1 MKHLYHFPHTGKMD
15 KKGGSMK
22 NEIKFLKERIARLEE
37 RIQYA
42 DEKIRSNRVS
52 IYFIFFILT
61 VFFFLMMELYYR
73 DGEKAEVLKMLDS
86 KDTTEQRYIPM
97 DDKREQVKSGTQ
109 NH

>member
-1 MKHLYHFPHTGKMD
+1 
-15 KKGGSMK
+15 MK
-22 NEIKFLKERIARLEE
+22 NEIKSLKERIARLEE

-73 DGEKAEVLKMLDS
+73 DGEKAAVLKMLDS
-86 KDTTEQRYIPM
+86 KDTTEQRYMLM
-97 DDKREQVKSGTQ
+97 DDKREQIKSGTQ

>member
-1 MKHLYHFPHTGKMD
+1 
-15 KKGGSMK
+15 MK

-73 DGEKAEVLKMLDS
+73 DGEKAEVLKALDS
-86 KDTTEQRYIPM
+86 KETTGQRYM
-97 DDKREQVKSGTQ
+97 MTNDKMEQVKSGTQ

>member
-37 RIQYA
+37 RVQYA
-42 DEKIRSNRVS
+42 DEKIRSYRISV
-52 IYFIFFILT
+52 YFIFFILT
-61 VFFFLMMELYYR
+61 VFFFLVMELYYR
-73 DGEKAEVLKMLDS
+73 DGEKAEVLKALDS
-86 KDTTEQRYIPM
+86 KETTGQRYM
-97 DDKREQVKSGTQ
+97 MTNDKMEQVKSGTQ

>member
-1 MKHLYHFPHTGKMD
+1 MVKMD
-15 KKGGSMK
+15 GKKENGMEDETKS
-22 NEIKFLKERIARLEE
+22 LRERIARLEE

-42 DEKIRSNRVS
+42 DEKISSNRVS
-52 IYFIFFILT
+52 IYVLFFILI
-61 VFFFLMMELYYR
+61 VFFFLVMELYYR

-86 KDTTEQRYIPM
+86 KDITEQRYAPM

>member
-1 MKHLYHFPHTGKMD
+1 MD

-52 IYFIFFILT
+52 IYVLFFILT